1 MTVRKIMNAGSHP
14 CFFAPPP
21 PCKIGVLGQNKR
33 TFFGQKV
40 DNDNTQYWLSPKKV
54 AHRILGAMLGK

>member
-1 MTVRKIMNAGSHP
+1 MLGATPVSLT
-14 CFFAPPP
+14 PP